1 MFDQGRYGGSLGGRE
16 DSVGCRMRIVGFGVK
31 TSGVEVPGGV
41 VVVMVGGMVVSRL
54 RSLAV

>member
-1 MFDQGRYGGSLGGRE
+1 MVGHFGGRE

-41 VVVMVGGMVVSRL
+41 VVVMVGCMVVSRL

>member
-1 MFDQGRYGGSLGGRE
+1 
-16 DSVGCRMRIVGFGVK
+16 MRIVGFGVK
-31 TSGVEVPGGV
+31 TIGVEVPGGV